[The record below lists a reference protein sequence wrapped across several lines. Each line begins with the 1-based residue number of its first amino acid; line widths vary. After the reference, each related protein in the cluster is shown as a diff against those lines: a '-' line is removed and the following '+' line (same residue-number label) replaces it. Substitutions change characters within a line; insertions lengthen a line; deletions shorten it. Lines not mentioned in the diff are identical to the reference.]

1 MAEKKT
7 VEEAV
12 ERVEEQTEEVKSVEE
27 QFISEEQTEEVETT
41 HEIADEESGIFVD
54 MIKNLQAANKLV
66 KAHKKNVDAVLKD
79 KDTPPEER
87 QKLLMR
93 TFNAAI
99 LSFAEADKA
108 LAREIKAKREEL
120 RREKDRVVK
129 EIFK

>member
-1 MAEKKT
+1 MANKGNGAFSAIIGT
-7 VEEAV
+7 L
-12 ERVEEQTEEVKSVEE
+12 QS
-27 QFISEEQTEEVETT
+27 
-41 HEIADEESGIFVD
+41 ADEKIV
-54 MIKNLQAANKLV
+54 
-66 KAHKKNVDAVLKD
+66 AHKKNVDAVLKD

-87 QKLLMR
+87 QKLLMQ

-120 RREKDRVVK
+120 RREKDRIVK

>member
-1 MAEKKT
+1 MANKGNGAFSAIIDT
-7 VEEAV
+7 
-12 ERVEEQTEEVKSVEE
+12 
-27 QFISEEQTEEVETT
+27 
-41 HEIADEESGIFVD
+41 
-54 MIKNLQAANKLV
+54 LQAADEKIV
-66 KAHKKNVDAVLKD
+66 AHKKNVDAVLKD

-87 QKLLMR
+87 QKLLMQ

-120 RREKDRVVK
+120 RREKDRIVK